1 MGHAAAQPIDT
12 DLRDAAEERY
22 LNYALSVI
30 TSRALPDVRDGLK
43 PVQRRIL
50 YAMFQN
56 LHLTAGARPRKSAAI
71 VGDVLGKFH
80 PHGDLAA
87 YEAMVRMAQPF
98 ALRYPLVQGEGNF
111 GSLDGDNAAAMRYT
125 EARLTALAEEMLAD
139 LGAETVPFR
148 GNYDATLE
156 EPIVLPS
163 AIPQLLMNGSTGI
176 AVGMAT
182 NIPPHNLREIV
193 AALIAMVDEP
203 DLDVKGLLKHLRG
216 PDFPTGGEIL
226 NSKKEL
232 RAIYETGQGP
242 IRLRGEYRVE
252 NLPRSKRQI
261 IVASIPYG
269 VNKADLVTEIAREI
283 IERKLPQATD
293 VRDESTTDVRIVLE
307 LKADAEPATAMAYL
321 YKHTALQTSFHVNLT
336 CLLPTAN
343 SNVGQPARVTLRDL
357 CRQFL
362 DFRMVVVT
370 RRLEHEKRQL
380 EARLHILDALARIY
394 DDLDRAIRIIRK
406 AESRA
411 EAARGLME
419 AFKLDQVQADAIL
432 EIRLYQLARLEIE
445 KIRAERA
452 EKKKRLKEVEA
463 LLAKPRE
470 RWKLIRSE
478 LAKLGERYGDARRT
492 AFAAGEELTYDPE
505 AYVVHEEATVVLSR
519 DGWLKRVRE
528 VKDPAATRL
537 REGDALA
544 ALLPGTTRDR
554 LALFSSRGTLY
565 VLRVADVP
573 ATTGYGEPVQSLLK
587 FGDGERVVVARLIG
601 EAAPAEAS
609 GIGARAAAPGT
620 QPALPGLTPAARE
633 PSGSAA
639 DRGAAPADAFLV
651 VSAKGYGFRAAPD
664 LSETTRA
671 GRRLARV
678 AEGDEIVAIEPV
690 LGKAVVVA
698 TARGKMLRFP
708 LGEVAEL
715 AGPGRG
721 VILMRPDKGDDRV
734 VGALALPAGGTLV
747 ALTPE
752 GGERRISVADVPAG
766 RRAGKGQ
773 RVVKRGGVAALQLV
787 ESGSATGRRPETGS

>member
-1 MGHAAAQPIDT
+1 MGHAEPKAIET
-12 DLRDAAEERY
+12 ELRDAAEERY

-80 PHGDLAA
+80 PHGDQAA

-111 GSLDGDNAAAMRYT
+111 GSLDGDSAAAMRYT
-125 EARLTALAEEMLAD
+125 EAKLTALAEEMLAD
-139 LGAETVPFR
+139 LGAETVAFR

-156 EPIVLPS
+156 EPVVLPS

-182 NIPPHNLREIV
+182 NVPPHNLREIV
-193 AALIAMVDEP
+193 AALVAMIDEP
-203 DLDVKGLLKHLRG
+203 DLDVKGLLKHLKG
-216 PDFPTGGEIL
+216 PDFPTGGELL
-226 NSKKEL
+226 NSKREI
-232 RAIYETGQGP
+232 REIYETGQGP
-242 IRLRGEYRVE
+242 IRLRGEYTVE
-252 NLPRSKRQI
+252 DLARGKRQA
-261 IVASIPYG
+261 VVTSIPYTI
-269 VNKADLVTEIAREI
+269 NKAQLVEEIANEI
-283 IERKLPQATD
+283 IARKLPQVLD

-307 LKADAEPATAMAYL
+307 LKPDVEPATAMAYL
-321 YKHTALQTSFHVNLT
+321 YKHTSLQTAFHVNLT
-336 CLLPTAN
+336 CLLPTPNAA
-343 SNVGQPARVTLRDL
+343 VGQPARVTLRDL

-362 DFRMVVVT
+362 DFRMIVVT

-380 EARLHILDALARIY
+380 QARLHILDALAKIY

-411 EAARGLME
+411 DAARGLMT
-419 AFKLDQVQADAIL
+419 AFKLDQIQADAIL

-452 EKKKRLKEVEA
+452 EKRKRLKEVEA

-470 RWKLIRSE
+470 RWKLIRAE
-478 LAKLGERYGDARRT
+478 LERLGETYGDKRRT
-492 AFAAGEELTYDPE
+492 ALSAGEELEYDPE
-505 AYVVHEEATVVLSR
+505 AYIVHEDATVVLSR

-528 VKDPAATRL
+528 VKDPASTRL
-537 REGDALA
+537 REGDALF
-544 ALLPGTTRDR
+544 ALFPGTTRDR
-554 LALFSSRGTLY
+554 LVLFSSKGALY
-565 VLRVADVP
+565 VLRVGDVP

-587 FGDGERVVVARLIG
+587 FGDGERVVAARLVKEAEKAP
-601 EAAPAEAS
+601 EAAAVD
-609 GIGARAAAPGT
+609 G
-620 QPALPGLTPAARE
+620 QPALPGIIQLTDEVLSVIVA
-633 PSGSAA
+633 
-639 DRGAAPADAFLV
+639 
-651 VSAKGYGFRAAPD
+651 SAKGYGFRATPD

-678 AEGDEIVAIEPV
+678 GEGDEIVSVEAIAGPH
-690 LGKAVVVA
+690 VVA
-698 TARGKMLRFP
+698 ATAHGKMLRFKVD
-708 LGEVAEL
+708 EVPEL
-715 AGPGRG
+715 AGVGRG
-721 VILMRPDKGDDRV
+721 VILMRPDKADDRV
-734 VGALALPAGGTLV
+734 VGALALAKDASFV
-747 ALTPE
+747 ALTPD
-752 GGERRISVADVPAG
+752 GGERQIAVREVPAG

-773 RVVKRGGVAALQLV
+773 KVVKRGGVAGLRVNGA
-787 ESGSATGRRPETGS
+787 SGV